1 MAGVRVARVKRR
13 MTLTGRRRRRI
24 VTESHWILGGAV
36 LIRLRAIVSITDL
49 VLIWKIDLC
58 HYFKLTVPIEKVSE

>member
-1 MAGVRVARVKRR
+1 MSVSFECVFVVVAGVRVARVRRR

-36 LIRLRAIVSITDL
+36 LIRRAIVSITD
-49 VLIWKIDLC
+49 
-58 HYFKLTVPIEKVSE
+58 F